1 MNGATGKSP
10 RWKDPWRKMLIKRV
24 LVAVILLPI
33 GLIFIYLGGWPFAVL
48 IALILGLAS
57 REYAILFRAGGYE
70 PAGFL
75 MIGASVLFALGRAY
89 NNFISE
95 PWLVSLFVLSALT
108 YHLVAYERGR
118 DLAATD
124 FSITLAGGMY
134 IGWIGSY
141 LVSLRALDDGMWWLL
156 LALPAV
162 WLADTGAYFIG
173 RQWGKHKMS
182 KRLSPKKSWEGYIG
196 GIVFGVLGTMLL
208 AWLFQRYAPVGPMIN
223 IWSGALLGLV
233 LSLVSVLGDLG
244 ESMIKRQVGMKD
256 SGTLL
261 PGHGGVFDRI
271 DSWLW
276 GGVVGYFLVLLI
288 TG

>member
-1 MNGATGKSP
+1 
-10 RWKDPWRKMLIKRV
+10 MLIKRV

-182 KRLSPKKSWEGYIG
+182 KRLSPKKSWEGYMG